1 MLDIAEVLRHGQT
14 GQRHAHTGSRRFIHL
29 AIDQRSLAQNA
40 AFGHF
45 AVKIVALTGAFAN
58 AGKNRIAVMGGSDV
72 INQFLNQHGFADTG
86 TTEQTDFA
94 ALCIGADQVNDLDAG
109 FQQFRRRFLFIES
122 RGRAVDGPMLYPGG
136 GRLFI
141 NRFTQQVEHTAKA
154 RIANGNLDRP
164 AGIHGFGTAHKAIG
178 GGHSNAAHHVIANM
192 LGNFYNQ
199 RFAVVL
205 QFNRIQQFRQLA
217 VGKADIQNRSHDLH
231 DLTDVFFWH
240 CTHSF
245 E

>member
-1 MLDIAEVLRHGQT
+1 
-14 GQRHAHTGSRRFIHL
+14 
-29 AIDQRSLAQNA
+29 
-40 AFGHF
+40 
-45 AVKIVALTGAFAN
+45 
-58 AGKNRIAVMGGSDV
+58 
-72 INQFLNQHGFADTG
+72 
-86 TTEQTDFA
+86 
-94 ALCIGADQVNDLDAG
+94 
-109 FQQFRRRFLFIES
+109 
-122 RGRAVDGPMLYPGG
+122 
-136 GRLFI
+136 
-141 NRFTQQVEHTAKA
+141 
-154 RIANGNLDRP
+154 
-164 AGIHGFGTAHKAIG
+164 
-178 GGHSNAAHHVIANM
+178 M